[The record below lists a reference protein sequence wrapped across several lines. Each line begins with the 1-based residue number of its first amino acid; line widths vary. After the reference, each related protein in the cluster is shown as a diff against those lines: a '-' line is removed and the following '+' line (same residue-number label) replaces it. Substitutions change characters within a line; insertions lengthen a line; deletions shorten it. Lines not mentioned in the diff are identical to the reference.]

1 MTGIRRNWTRHAVL
15 AAILSAPPL
24 ASAGPLYH
32 PQAVVLTAF
41 PPEFRVWQATGR
53 YNRIVPVPGLPRP
66 MICDAH
72 RVCVAITGEG
82 EINAAV
88 RTSAIVRD
96 PALDTRAT
104 LFIRSGIAGGVQGKA
119 ALGSVYLANWIVS
132 WGFGHH
138 YLTRSGHLAWAPPR
152 PPYAHNPWDTLAYR
166 VAPRLLSA
174 AYSATRSMP
183 LANSAAVRPLDAA
196 LGLNKHPGVYQGA
209 NVSGDDFWIGR
220 QNQRIARHIVA
231 LYTHRSARYATTAME
246 DLGDIAALAAF
257 GLQDH
262 YLSVRAVS
270 DIDVPPPATSV
281 GTIIAKGDEYA
292 GSLAARNA
300 YLVTRRI
307 IARLVLHHP

>member
-1 MTGIRRNWTRHAVL
+1 MTYTGKNRVQRALL
-15 AAILSAPPL
+15 AAALGAPSL
-24 ASAGPLYH
+24 VCAASLYH
-32 PQAVVLTAF
+32 PRVIVLTAF
-41 PPEFRVWQATGR
+41 PLEFRAWQATGR
-53 YNRIVPVPGLPRP
+53 YTRMVRVPGLPQP
-66 MICDAH
+66 MICNTH

-88 RTSAIVRD
+88 RTTAIVRD
-96 PALDTRAT
+96 PALDCRTT
-104 LFIRSGIAGGVQGKA
+104 LFIRSGIAGGVQNRA

-138 YLTRSGHLAWAPPR
+138 YLTRSGHMSWAPPH

-174 AYSATRSMP
+174 AYAATRTMP
-183 LANSAAVRPLDAA
+183 LTDSTAVLPLDAA
-196 LGLNKHPGVYQGA
+196 LGLHKYPHVYQGA

-231 LYTHRSARYATTAME
+231 LYTHNTAHYATTAME

-257 GLQDH
+257 GLKRH

-281 GTIIAKGDEYA
+281 GAIIAKGDEYA
-292 GSLAARNA
+292 GRLAARNA
-300 YLVTRRI
+300 YLVTRRV
-307 IARLVLHHP
+307 IAKLVLHRP

>member
-1 MTGIRRNWTRHAVL
+1 MIDIGKNTVRRAFL
-15 AAILSAPPL
+15 AAALGMPAIACAMPPYRPK
-24 ASAGPLYH
+24 AI
-32 PQAVVLTAF
+32 VLTAF
-41 PPEFRVWQATGR
+41 PLEFRVWQASGHYDR
-53 YNRIVPVPGLPRP
+53 RVPVPGLARS
-66 MICDAH
+66 MICDAQH
-72 RVCVAITGEG
+72 ICVAITGEG

-88 RTSAIVRD
+88 RTTAIVRD
-96 PALDTRAT
+96 PALDCRAT
-104 LFIRSGIAGGVQGKA
+104 LFIRSGIAGGVQSRA

-166 VAPRLLSA
+166 VAPRQLSA
-174 AYSATRSMP
+174 AYTATRAMP
-183 LANSAAVRPLDAA
+183 LADSAAVLPLDVA
-196 LGLNKHPGVYQGA
+196 LNLHRRPHVYEGA

-231 LYTHRSARYATTAME
+231 LYTHNTAHYATTAME

-257 GLQDH
+257 GLQHH

-281 GTIIAKGDEYA
+281 GAIIAKGDEYA

-307 IARLVLHHP
+307 IARLVLHRP